1 MPNRYSSKV
10 NLEQKGSAAAIDT
23 CNGIMGHSGIQTP
36 KAALTW
42 ELTKTQSHTHR
53 HAYTQKRNRYLI

>member
-23 CNGIMGHSGIQTP
+23 CNGIMGHSGIQAP
-36 KAALTW
+36 KAAVGVNKDTI
-42 ELTKTQSHTHR
+42 THSQTCVHTE
-53 HAYTQKRNRYLI
+53 A